1 MTGPPSPVSTTPLRV
16 RMAPSPTGGFHVGN
30 AHTAL
35 FNWLLARRQG
45 GVFVLRIEDTDRS
58 RSTPENV
65 QRILQSLRWLGLDWD
80 EGPEVG
86 GNYGPYFQSE
96 RLDRYREV
104 VELLLAQGA
113 AYRCYC
119 TPEEVDQQ
127 RAEQKARGLASPR
140 YDRRCRTLTPDQE
153 AAYVA
158 QGRRPVVR
166 FKVPLTG
173 VTAWDDEIVGPT
185 EYRNAELDDLVILKS
200 DGYPSYNL
208 AAVVDDH
215 DMQISLVLRGAD
227 HISNT
232 PKQLLIYQAL
242 NWEPPRFAH
251 MPLLL
256 GPDRTKLS
264 SRHGAVNL
272 MDYADQGYLP
282 EAMFNFLALVGW
294 SPGEGETREVFSRQ
308 ELVNLFSLERV
319 VRAPAVFDVAKL
331 NAINGVY
338 IRNLEVAD
346 LTERCLP
353 YLRAAGLIGDTLSAE
368 ERRWLE
374 QVIALEQDR
383 LRRLDEV
390 VEAISFFFG
399 EGVEITPE
407 AEQKWLASPESQKV
421 LRGVLE
427 RLEGLETFSSEEIE
441 GTLRNLAEELGV
453 SAAKVIHPTRAAVT
467 GRTRGPGL
475 FELMALLGRERC
487 CHRLKAVLERGGRL

>member
-1 MTGPPSPVSTTPLRV
+1 
-16 RMAPSPTGGFHVGN
+16 MAPSPTGGFHVGN

-45 GVFVLRIEDTDRS
+45 GVFILRIEDTDRT

-65 QRILQSLRWLGLDWD
+65 QRILQGLRWLGLDWD

-104 VELLLAQGA
+104 SELLLAQGL

-119 TPEEVDQQ
+119 TPEEVDRQ

-140 YDRRCRTLTPDQE
+140 YDRRCRDLTPDQE
-153 AAYVA
+153 AAYIA
-158 QGRRPVVR
+158 QGRTPVVR

-173 VTAWDDEIVGPT
+173 VTTWVDEIVGDT

-215 DMQISLVLRGAD
+215 DMQVNLVLRGAD

-242 NWEPPRFAH
+242 NWAPPRFAH

-272 MDYADQGYLP
+272 MDYAAQGYLP

-308 ELVNLFSLERV
+308 ELVSLFSLERV
-319 VRAPAVFDVAKL
+319 ARAPAVFDVAKL
-331 NAINGVY
+331 NALNGVY

-353 YLRAAGLIGDTLSAE
+353 YLRAAGFIGETLSAE
-368 ERRWLE
+368 ERLWLE

-399 EGVEITPE
+399 EDVEITPE
-407 AEQKWLASPESQKV
+407 AEQKWLSSPTSLEV
-421 LRGVLE
+421 LHSVLE
-427 RLEGLETFSSEEIE
+427 RLEGLETFSSEEVE
-441 GTLRNLAEELGV
+441 RTLRSLAEGLGI

-475 FELMALLGRERC
+475 FESMALLGQERC
-487 CHRLKAVLERGGRL
+487 CHRLKAALVRSSAVA